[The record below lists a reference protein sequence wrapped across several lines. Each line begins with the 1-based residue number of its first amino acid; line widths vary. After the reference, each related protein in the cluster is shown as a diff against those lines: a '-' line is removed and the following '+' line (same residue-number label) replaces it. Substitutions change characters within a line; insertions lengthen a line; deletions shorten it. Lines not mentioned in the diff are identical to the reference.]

1 MGPHF
6 LAILTTRLLN
16 ISKNL
21 KEFQIAL
28 SNYVLNYKNDIT
40 LSILLVKKKNAYT
53 STDVIVN
60 QYAKNTP
67 FGHILEKPYIQANN
81 ILQ

>member
-1 MGPHF
+1 M
-6 LAILTTRLLN
+6 
-16 ISKNL
+16 
-21 KEFQIAL
+21 
-28 SNYVLNYKNDIT
+28 
-40 LSILLVKKKNAYT
+40 LSILLVKKKNGYT
-53 STDVIVN
+53 STDVIIN

>member
-6 LAILTTRLLN
+6 PAILTTRLLN

-21 KEFQIAL
+21 II
-28 SNYVLNYKNDIT
+28 SNCSVYVLNYKNDIT

-60 QYAKNTP
+60 QYTKTTP